1 MQNDMDIVMYS
12 IPGCNY
18 CLHAKELFRRAKV
31 DYKHYVVGKDL
42 TKTELLEK
50 YPLAHGYPYI
60 IIDGEPI
67 PGGLTETAKIFLA
80 KGLVKPK

>member
-1 MQNDMDIVMYS
+1 MKNNMDIVMYS